1 MFNAFRVFDENGKI
15 SGRIDQVSLDQ
26 LSAGAVVIKA
36 AYSSVNYKDALAAT
50 GTGKIMRRF
59 PLVGGID
66 VAGTVESSADTRFK
80 AGDQVLVTGYDLGVA
95 HDGGY
100 AAYARVPAE
109 WVVPLPD
116 GLSLFDAMAIGTAGF
131 TAALSIVEMER
142 NGLTPSS
149 GPVIVTGATGGV
161 GSVAIQALTAR
172 GYSVTALTGKAH
184 EADYLRSLGATN
196 VLTRD
201 SLDMGTRP
209 LEKSMWA
216 GAVDPVGGDVLAW
229 LTRTMMYGGCIA
241 NSGLTGGTELKMTV
255 LPFILRGVKLLGIDS
270 VMCPAATRLEVWRRL
285 AGDLKP
291 AHLANS
297 DADAAAGRASR
308 RVCDVAQRQGARTI
322 RRRSI
327 RGIIALRS
335 EKGEGHAT
343 TVCVLDGGAL
353 WAGRVHRPR
362 STRQRP
368 TGAARLASRGHH
380 AARGDLSEA
389 RRCVPAMAAAG
400 GR

>member
-1 MFNAFRVFDENGKI
+1 MFNAFRIFDENGKI
-15 SGRIDQVSLDQ
+15 SGRIVQLSLDD
-26 LSAGAVVIKA
+26 LSGVAVVINA

-66 VAGTVESSADTRFK
+66 VAGTVESSADARFK
-80 AGDQVLVTGYDLGVA
+80 AGDPVLVTGYDFGVA

-142 NGLTPSS
+142 NGLTPTS

-161 GSVAIQALTAR
+161 GSIAIQSLAAR
-172 GYSVTALTGKAH
+172 GYSVTALTGKAQ
-184 EADYLRSLGATN
+184 EADYLRTLGATK

-201 SLDMGTRP
+201 ALEMGTRP
-209 LEKSMWA
+209 LEKSLWA

-241 NSGLTGGTELKMTV
+241 NSGLTGGTDLKMTV
-255 LPFILRGVKLLGIDS
+255 LPFILRGVKMLGIDS

-285 AGDLKP
+285 AADLKP
-291 AHLANS
+291 AHLATATRTVTLAQLG
-297 DADAAAGRASR
+297 DAFATLLG
-308 RVCDVAQRQGARTI
+308 
-322 RRRSI
+322 
-327 RGIIALRS
+327 
-335 EKGEGHAT
+335 GHAR
-343 TVCVLDGGAL
+343 
-353 WAGRVHRPR
+353 GRFVV
-362 STRQRP
+362 
-368 TGAARLASRGHH
+368 
-380 AARGDLSEA
+380 DLS
-389 RRCVPAMAAAG
+389 AA
-400 GR
+400 